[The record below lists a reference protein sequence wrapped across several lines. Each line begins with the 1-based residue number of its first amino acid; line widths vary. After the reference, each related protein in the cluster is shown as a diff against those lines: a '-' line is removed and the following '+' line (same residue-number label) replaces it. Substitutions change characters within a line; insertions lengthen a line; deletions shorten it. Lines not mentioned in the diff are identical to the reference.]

1 LEQGATFPLPLSFTR
16 TLDGSSRGSPGSFLV
31 AAMFTPGYA
40 ERAEALRRSCER
52 FGLPYLLCEVTAIH
66 TSVSMRGTP
75 DPAFAKPNFI
85 RHLLERHRRPVL
97 YLDADCVFRSPPVLV
112 ERLLADGTS
121 FAIYNWLA
129 DPDNDAFYPVD
140 VRLDGRVIRDRFFD
154 YSHRI
159 GYYSTEQLICS
170 GCVQLYDTSPAAAA
184 LLARWQAVIARY
196 PEAQDDHCLA
206 FAFNNGGSKI
216 GGLRCAWLPK
226 EYARSA
232 WWIFTPPVIDHP
244 ELPGVGI
251 SGHKELPR
259 SAELRNF
266 YAERC
271 EPTDAR
277 FAENSVIDV
286 QEKLLY
292 SLADGRLQLLG
303 PLELELHLAERSRA
317 PVTLDIREI
326 RDIPD

>member
-1 LEQGATFPLPLSFTR
+1 MEQAAAFPLPFRFTR
-16 TLDGSSRGSPGSFLV
+16 ALDGAARGATGSFLV
-31 AAMFTPGYA
+31 AAMYTPSHA
-40 ERAEALRRSCER
+40 ARAEELRGSCER
-52 FGLPYLLCEVTAIH
+52 FGLPYLLCEIPAIH
-66 TSVSMRGTP
+66 TSINPRGTR
-75 DPAFAKPNFI
+75 DLAFTKPNFI
-85 RHLLERHRRPVL
+85 RHVLEQQRRPVL
-97 YLDADCVFRSPPVLV
+97 YLDADCLFRSPPVLV
-112 ERLLADGTS
+112 ERLLAEHTS
-121 FAIYNWLA
+121 FAVYNWLA
-129 DPDNDAFYPVD
+129 DADNDAFYPVD
-140 VRLDGRVIRDRFFD
+140 IRLDGRVIRDRFFD

-184 LLARWQAVIARY
+184 LLAHWHAVIASH

-206 FAFNNGGSKI
+206 FAFNNGGSRI

-244 ELPGVGI
+244 ELPGVGN

-277 FAENSVIDV
+277 FAEDSVIDA
-286 QEKLLY
+286 QERLLY
-292 SLADGRLQLLG
+292 LLADGRLQLQG
-303 PLELELHLAERSRA
+303 PLELELHLSQRSRA
-317 PVTLDIREI
+317 PVTLDITEI
-326 RDIPD
+326 RG